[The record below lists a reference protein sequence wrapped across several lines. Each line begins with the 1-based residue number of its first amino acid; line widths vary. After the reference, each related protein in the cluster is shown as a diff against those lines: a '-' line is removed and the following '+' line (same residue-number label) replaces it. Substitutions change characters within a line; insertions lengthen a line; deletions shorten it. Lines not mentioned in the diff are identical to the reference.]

1 MKCSSSMYVRL
12 VGKRCSRSI
21 VSEPM
26 HANDDGNE
34 KVAKRA
40 RATSDDQLHNA
51 VVGSGYP
58 VGYTKSEVDLPL
70 SSTTG
75 VSHTPSQSVYHDE
88 GLFVHIAS
96 FCDHRTTIRLCTV
109 TKSYCQSRSHLIGK
123 VLYRADV
130 NKTKSIC
137 DPINSSTKKSLLLG
151 HTYAHRKSCTNEAA
165 SNNKDDKENEDVTT
179 NATSGK
185 MDDACGERPKTSTAG
200 GEFLDGQEL
209 IDALMLR
216 VTFDLRWIPTPC
228 PILPWG
234 RKY

>member
-1 MKCSSSMYVRL
+1 MYVRL

-40 RATSDDQLHNA
+40 RTTSDDQLHNA

-58 VGYTKSEVDLPL
+58 VGYTKGEADLPS
-70 SSTTG
+70 SSTT
-75 VSHTPSQSVYHDE
+75 VVRHTPSQSVYHDE

-109 TKSYCQSRSHLIGK
+109 TKSYCKGRSRLIGK
-123 VLYRADV
+123 VLYRADT
-130 NKTKSIC
+130 NKTKPKC
-137 DPINSSTKKSLLLG
+137 DPINTSTKKSRLLE
-151 HTYAHRKSCTNEAA
+151 HTYAHRKPCTKEPVAP
-165 SNNKDDKENEDVTT
+165 NNDKKNKDVTT
-179 NATSGK
+179 NVTSGK
-185 MDDACGERPKTSTAG
+185 MDDACDESPNTSTAG

>member
-1 MKCSSSMYVRL
+1 MYDCL
-12 VGKRCSRSI
+12 VGKRLLA
-21 VSEPM
+21 SEPLQ
-26 HANDDGNE
+26 ANGGNDE
-34 KVAKRA
+34 KAAKRA
-40 RATSDDQLHNA
+40 RRITVGPLHTFVHSECPGRIKC
-51 VVGSGYP
+51 VVNSP
-58 VGYTKSEVDLPL
+58 S
-70 SSTTG
+70 SSTSA

-109 TKSYCQSRSHLIGK
+109 TKSYCQSRSRLIGK
-123 VLYRADV
+123 VLYRADT
-130 NKTKSIC
+130 NKTKPKC
-137 DPINSSTKKSLLLG
+137 DPTNTSTKKSRLLG
-151 HTYAHRKSCTNEAA
+151 HTYAHRKPCTNEPVA
-165 SNNKDDKENEDVTT
+165 SNNKDDKENKDANT
-179 NATSGK
+179 NGAIGK
-185 MDDACGERPKTSTAG
+185 MDDACGEIPKTSTTG